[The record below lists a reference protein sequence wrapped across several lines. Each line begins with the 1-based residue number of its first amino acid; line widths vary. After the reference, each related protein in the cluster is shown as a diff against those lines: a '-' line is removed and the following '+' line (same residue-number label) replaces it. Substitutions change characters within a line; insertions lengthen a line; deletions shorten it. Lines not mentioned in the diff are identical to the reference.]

1 MNLDT
6 SNPVTQG
13 HMRGVLLGLIQKL
26 KTYITA
32 NPNDKTTRSLRMLQ
46 MASESLLKW
55 WTDAVWKDF
64 SNFIY
69 DFRTFQ
75 IEILR
80 VSNEFTCRKNRRVL
94 VNHSVFSKDYLWHHN
109 Q

>member
-46 MASESLLKW
+46 MASESLLK
-55 WTDAVWKDF
+55 
-64 SNFIY
+64 
-69 DFRTFQ
+69 
-75 IEILR
+75 
-80 VSNEFTCRKNRRVL
+80 
-94 VNHSVFSKDYLWHHN
+94 
-109 Q
+109 